1 MSGWGKYVIAALLA
15 AIIVHFVVI
24 FAVPNVLMDAASQ
37 KLSHGHFNAWRLGE
51 RVTQNSRTIVRP
63 SPDFAYS
70 ACVYD
75 LSDGP
80 VRIHVTPWSD
90 YWSLSLYAG
99 NSDNYYVLDD
109 REAQNGADVL
119 LIRAGSAAPD
129 REPATIVQSPTQRGI
144 ALIRR
149 LAPTPDA
156 YAAAAQVSHGDVCA
170 PRTNSGL

>member
-1 MSGWGKYVIAALLA
+1 MNGWGKYAIAALLA
-15 AIIVHFVVI
+15 AVIVHFVVI
-24 FAVPNVLMDAASQ
+24 FAVPNLLMNVALQ
-37 KLSHGHFNAWRLGE
+37 KLGDGHFNAWRLGE

-70 ACVYD
+70 ACAYD
-75 LSDGP
+75 LSNGP

-90 YWSLSLYAG
+90 YWSLSLYAN

-129 REPATIVQSPTQRGI
+129 REPATIVQSPSQRGI

-170 PRTNSGL
+170 PSTN

>member
-1 MSGWGKYVIAALLA
+1 MSGWGKYVIAALLVA
-15 AIIVHFVVI
+15 VIAHFVII
-24 FAVPNVLMDAASQ
+24 FATPTMLMNVVQERLGNS
-37 KLSHGHFNAWRLGE
+37 NAWHLAE

-70 ACVYD
+70 VCPYD
-75 LSDGP
+75 LSNGA
-80 VRIHVTPWSD
+80 VQIHVTPWSD
-90 YWSLSLYAG
+90 YWSLSLYAN

-119 LIRAGSAAPD
+119 VIRAGAPAPD
-129 REPATIVQSPTQRGI
+129 RLAATIVQSPSQRGV

-156 YAAAAQVSHGDVCA
+156 YAAAARVARGDVCSPA
-170 PRTNSGL
+170 LPH

>member
-15 AIIVHFVVI
+15 AIIVHFAVI
-24 FAVPNVLMDAASQ
+24 FAVPNLLMDAALR
-37 KLSHGHFNAWRLGE
+37 KLGDGRVNAWRLGE

-70 ACVYD
+70 ACAYD
-75 LSDGP
+75 LSNGP
-80 VRIHVTPWSD
+80 VRIHVAPWSD
-90 YWSLSLYAG
+90 YWSLSLYAN

-119 LIRAGSAAPD
+119 LIRAGSSAPA
-129 REPATIVQSPTQRGI
+129 REPATIVQSPSQRGI

-156 YAAAAQVSHGDVCA
+156 YSAAARVSHGDVCA
-170 PRTNSGL
+170 PSTN